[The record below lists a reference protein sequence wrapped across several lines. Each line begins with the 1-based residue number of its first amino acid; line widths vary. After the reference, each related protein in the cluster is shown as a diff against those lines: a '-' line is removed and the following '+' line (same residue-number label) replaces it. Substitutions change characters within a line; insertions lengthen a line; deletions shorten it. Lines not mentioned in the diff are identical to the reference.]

1 MTQFRDYL
9 IIITTFSA
17 ILIALSGFF
26 LNFTYDMIFNDF
38 ILGIKQ
44 TSKKDNVNRIL
55 LFLGILFYAA
65 IIVFI
70 IVNSHNTLNGKATS
84 STYIISKYT
93 TFSANALIIVC
104 IVYLLIYFYMK
115 FKILKIISNKKISN
129 LSLLLD
135 CAIILSVIC
144 ICTSVVGVYKE
155 VLINYNVS
163 RISVYR
169 DDLYIGAVLSKQKI
183 NISLYD
189 DVEIKMNDLIITNGK
204 AQFAN
209 QIKKGIFSLV
219 YNSKRFFIN
228 NSNDNSTIEI
238 VEGDM
243 ISLKIKNIDVGN
255 LTYKNTTNFDLVSII
270 LRLII
275 LFLTFYSLVFLG
287 FGLKNILEKL
297 NSIKNSLIILDSS
310 SLYGKILVKYDD
322 FYVIYSNNEYV
333 YIPTNKIV
341 SINPIEI
348 NKKLNGKHR
357 RFKELFKFKKKQ

>member
-26 LNFTYDMIFNDF
+26 LNFAYDMIFNDF
-38 ILGIKQ
+38 TLGIKQ

-55 LFLGILFYAA
+55 LFLGILFYAT

-70 IVNSHNTLNGKATS
+70 IVNSHNTLNVKATS
-84 STYIISKYT
+84 STYITSKYT

-104 IVYLLIYFYMK
+104 IVYLLSYLYIK
-115 FKILKIISNKKISN
+115 FKFIKIVNNKKISN
-129 LSLLLD
+129 LSLLLMF
-135 CAIILSVIC
+135 AIALSVIC

-155 VLINYNVS
+155 VLINNNIS

-183 NISLYD
+183 DISLYD

-204 AQFAN
+204 TQFAN
-209 QIKKGIFSLV
+209 QLKKGVFSLV
-219 YNSKRFFIN
+219 YDSKRFFIN

-243 ISLKIKNIDVGN
+243 ISLIIKNAYVGN
-255 LTYKNTTNFDLVSII
+255 LTYKNAINFDLISII
-270 LRLII
+270 LRLIM
-275 LFLTFYSLVFLG
+275 LVLTFYSLVFLG

-297 NSIKNSLIILDSS
+297 SSIKNSLILLESS
-310 SLYGKILVKYDD
+310 SLYGKILVQYDD

-333 YIPTNKIV
+333 YIPKSKIV
-341 SINPIEI
+341 SINPLEI
-348 NKKLNGKHR
+348 NKKLNEKHKA
-357 RFKELFKFKKKQ
+357 FKEFLKFKKKQ